1 MGKGSF
7 EEQVLD
13 EVVFQPHETVERL
26 PLGDGPI
33 AEPDD
38 TLPVWL
44 GVVAE
49 LQAIGLDVLE
59 VQSVLAMTRQ
69 GHVLASLD
77 LIKAEHAL
85 QDARYRLVCE
95 SQEYQTGKNAET
107 REAILARLTSK
118 EVAAVRQASAKVAQ
132 TRLALDLA
140 LDDARTVQMLVEAL
154 GK

>member
-1 MGKGSF
+1 MGTSSF

-13 EVVFQPHETVERL
+13 KVVFQQQETVERL

-33 AEPDD
+33 AEDDD

-49 LQAIGLDVLE
+49 LQSIGLDVVE
-59 VQSVLAMTRQ
+59 ASTVLRQ
-69 GHVLASLD
+69 ARHDHMVASIG
-77 LIKAEHAL
+77 LITAEHAL
-85 QDARYRLVCE
+85 QDARYRLICE
-95 SQEYQTGKNAET
+95 SQEYQAGKNAET
-107 REAILARLTSK
+107 REAILARLTNA

-140 LDDARTVQMLVEAL
+140 LDDARMVQTLVEAL